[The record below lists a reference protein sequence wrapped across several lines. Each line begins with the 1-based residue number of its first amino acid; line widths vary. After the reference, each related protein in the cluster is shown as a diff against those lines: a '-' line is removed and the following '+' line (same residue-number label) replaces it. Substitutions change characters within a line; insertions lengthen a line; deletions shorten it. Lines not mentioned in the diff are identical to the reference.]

1 MSAAPDDLPGA
12 LPASARKVQQALAAA
27 GLASQVV
34 ELSVAARTAQ
44 QAADALGVALG
55 QIAKSLVFRGAT
67 SGRAILVIAAG
78 DRRVDE
84 ARLAALAGEPITRAD
99 PEFVRAAT
107 GFAIGGVSPLAHPT
121 ALLSFRDA
129 SLHRFELIWAAGG
142 TPHCVFP
149 ITPTELAR
157 VAGGV
162 EAEIA

>member
-67 SGRAILVIAAG
+67 SGRAILVITAG

-107 GFAIGGVSPLAHPT
+107 GFAIGGVAPLPHPT

-149 ITPTELAR
+149 VTPTELAR

>member
-1 MSAAPDDLPGA
+1 MSSVSEA
-12 LPASARKVQQALAAA
+12 LPASARKVQRALEEA
-27 GLASQVV
+27 GLASRVV
-34 ELSVAARTAQ
+34 ELAVAARTAQ
-44 QAADALGVALG
+44 QAADALGVVLG
-55 QIAKSLVFRGAT
+55 QIAKSLVFRGAC

-84 ARLAALAGEPITRAD
+84 ARLAALAGEPIKRAD

-107 GFAIGGVSPLAHPT
+107 GFAIGGVAPLAHP
-121 ALLSFRDA
+121 ADLLTFRDV
-129 SLHRFELIWAAGG
+129 SLRRFDLIWAAGG

-149 ITPTELAR
+149 IAPAELAR

>member
-1 MSAAPDDLPGA
+1 MSVAPGA
-12 LPASARKVQQALAAA
+12 LPASARKVQQALDEA
-27 GLASQVV
+27 GLASRVI
-34 ELSVAARTAQ
+34 ELTEAARTAQ

-67 SGRAILVIAAG
+67 TGRAILVIAAG

-99 PEFVRAAT
+99 PEFVRTAT
-107 GFAIGGVSPLAHPT
+107 GFAIGGVAPLAHP
-121 ALLSFRDA
+121 AELLTFRDA
-129 SLHRFELIWAAGG
+129 SLHRFERIWAAGG

-149 ITPTELAR
+149 IAPAELAR